1 MVALIDQ
8 LKGEYG
14 ARSRGRVLEML
25 LQDLLDPGDAASD
38 PEADP
43 LKDDAE
49 PAVATRPD
57 EVTSLV
63 LISTGNQQQ
72 GGEDAPTSASGLP
85 SGGGSSGIDLPGFV
99 SKRTSQLKATL
110 RSSAAT
116 RFPVERPPCLN
127 GGPHRSKRGQC
138 CRRRALEVPLWLTT
152 GPNSD

>member
-25 LQDLLDPGDAASD
+25 LQDLLDTGDAASD
-38 PEADP
+38 PEVDP

-49 PAVATRPD
+49 PAVATGPD

-72 GGEDAPTSASGLP
+72 GVKTLQPRPLGFLREVAPQASTCRGSSASAP
-85 SGGGSSGIDLPGFV
+85 V
-99 SKRTSQLKATL
+99 S
-110 RSSAAT
+110 
-116 RFPVERPPCLN
+116 
-127 GGPHRSKRGQC
+127 
-138 CRRRALEVPLWLTT
+138 
-152 GPNSD
+152 